1 MVIVEKMVILGLDIE
16 LVFRKYY
23 ICAATWIRVLIH
35 RVSISLLFFFF
46 FKIFVKNL
54 LLRFLQN

>member
-1 MVIVEKMVILGLDIE
+1 MEKMVILGLDIE

-46 FKIFVKNL
+46 FLKSL
-54 LLRFLQN
+54 